1 MTKGKLKLYRW
12 AAAYLP
18 RPKWLREAQKKQP
31 SDFEALL
38 LRHRT
43 AGAQIVTFEG
53 EKITSSLC
61 YGIASYRDGEAQG
74 VTPDTAFRVA
84 SISKHITAMAVL
96 RLYQAGRIDPDA
108 DVDAYLPCSLRHPAA
123 PDKPVTL
130 RRLMSHTAGL
140 HDGSAYAAACVKPV
154 PLSELMKGDCFAANP
169 DGFEYSNL
177 GAGIVACVL
186 EGMTGQSFE
195 TLMQETVFGPFKV
208 TASFYPQTL
217 SAPLAD
223 AFRVMKRSAVPSLD
237 SRRRHERPLPDGKPD
252 PEMHYLLAQ
261 GNLYISAQHL
271 ARLGIELTRER
282 YAPMRR
288 KVIDFGARDR
298 DLTEGLGTFIVH
310 PGVLCDRAIYGHQ
323 GLAYGAMHGL
333 FYDPVSRRGAVLLT
347 AGASEARE
355 GVLSDINKAVMRK
368 VFQNV

>member
-1 MTKGKLKLYRW
+1 MTKRKLRLYRL

-31 SDFEALL
+31 SEFEGI
-38 LRHRT
+38 LRAHRT

-61 YGIASYRDGEAQG
+61 YGISSLRDGEAQQ
-74 VTPDTAFRVA
+74 VTPETCFRVA

-123 PDKPVTL
+123 PDQPVTL
-130 RRLMSHTAGL
+130 RRLMSHTAGI
-140 HDGSAYAAACVKPV
+140 HDGSAYAAACMKPV
-154 PLSELMKGDCFAANP
+154 PLSELMKGDCFAAKP

-186 EGMTGQSFE
+186 EGMMGKSFE
-195 TLMQETVFGPFKV
+195 TLMQETLFKPQNII
-208 TASFYPQTL
+208 ASFYPQTL
-217 SAPLAD
+217 STPLAD
-223 AFRVMKRSAVPSLD
+223 AFRVMKRTSVPSLD
-237 SRRRHERPLPDGKPD
+237 SRSRHERPLPDGTPD
-252 PEMHYLLAQ
+252 PEMHYLLSQ
-261 GNLYISAQHL
+261 GNMYISAQHL

-288 KVIDFGARDR
+288 KVIAFGARDK
-298 DLTEGLGTFIVH
+298 DLSEGIGTFIVR
-310 PGVLCDRAIYGHQ
+310 PGVLCDKPIYGHQ